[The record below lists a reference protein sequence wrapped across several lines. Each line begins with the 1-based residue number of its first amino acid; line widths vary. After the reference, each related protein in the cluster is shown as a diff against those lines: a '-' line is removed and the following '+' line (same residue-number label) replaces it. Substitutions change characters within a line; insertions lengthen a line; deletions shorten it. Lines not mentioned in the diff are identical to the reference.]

1 MRGAASLSRLNYQGG
16 EKGICVETVEVAS
29 EGASAPA
36 KLRFVL
42 PGDAIELSGLKA
54 GPGTYEEGGKAFA
67 SLLGLALAHKGVLT
81 VVPLSGVYSARQG
94 DVVIG
99 NVLDLGPSN
108 WTVDIRGSQPTS
120 MHVNDVPWKVDF
132 GDTARYIDVGE
143 AVLCKVFKVDEVRR
157 VFLTLSGPG
166 LRKLEGGQV
175 IEVAHTKIAHILGR
189 RGERLEKIKKWTNCR
204 IFAAANGRV
213 WVDGDL
219 NDMGVA
225 VGAVRLIEREANA
238 PGLKA
243 ALDLYLKEHG
253 REPAP
258 EAQAAT
264 GFGTADEAKAQA
276 GAAVEEDQEETK
288 RRESAAKEEE

>member
-1 MRGAASLSRLNYQGG
+1 MREKLGG
-16 EKGICVETVEVAS
+16 EKGIFVETVEVAK
-29 EGASAPA
+29 EGAGAPA
-36 KLRFVL
+36 KVRFVL
-42 PGDAIELSGLKA
+42 PGDAIELNGLKA

-67 SLLGLALAHKGVLT
+67 SLVGLALAHKGVVR
-81 VVPLSGVYSARQG
+81 VVALSGIYSARQG

-108 WTVDIRGSQPTS
+108 WTVDIRASQPTS

-143 AVLCKVFKVDEVRR
+143 AVLCKVFKVDEVKR

-175 IEVAHTKIAHILGR
+175 IEVPHTMVAHIVGR

-204 IFAAANGRV
+204 IYAAANGRV

-238 PGLKA
+238 PGLQA

-258 EAQAAT
+258 EALAAT
-264 GFGTADEAKAQA
+264 GFGTADESQAKAPT
-276 GAAVEEDQEETK
+276 AVEEDLEETK
-288 RRESAAKEEE
+288 RREGAAKEEE